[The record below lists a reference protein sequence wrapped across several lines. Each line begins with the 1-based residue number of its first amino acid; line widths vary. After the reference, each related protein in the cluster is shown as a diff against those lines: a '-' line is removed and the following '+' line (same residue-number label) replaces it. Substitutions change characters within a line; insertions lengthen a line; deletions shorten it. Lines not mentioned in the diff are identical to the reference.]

1 MIWNY
6 AYNRPYDEYRELT
19 ICPEKFKAEVS
30 QWVSEEKEQ
39 GLLDADGEQ
48 CITNSLES
56 VGYNLHEFM
65 SAHAYNMISNAS
77 LREYFIVYVCLAYSP
92 SHMFIP
98 FNIEE
103 YKLMGDINILRKA
116 NDLNWGQGK
125 TVSCFDIYCRY
136 YFCEKEEDIWDI
148 FADGIGNLEELI
160 NYYRQDDEEKAMK
173 ALLYIYS
180 ANNKFVAAT
189 TGKNYQTIP
198 KSVKEEVVSI
208 LKDDFFD
215 GMYDDFFKK
224 ENLEKAKLAWDTG
237 VVEIR
242 QEFVRDENAIN
253 ILKKII

>member
-6 AYNRPYDEYRELT
+6 AYNCPYDKYRELT
-19 ICPEKFKAEVS
+19 VCPEKFKAEVS
-30 QWVSEEKEQ
+30 QWVSEQKEQ

-65 SAHAYNMISNAS
+65 SAHAYDMISNAS
-77 LREYFIVYVCLAYSP
+77 LREYFIVYMCLAYSP
-92 SHMFIP
+92 SHKFIP
-98 FNIEE
+98 FNMEE
-103 YKLMGDINILRKA
+103 YRLMGDINILRKA
-116 NDLNWGQGK
+116 NDMNWGQQK
-125 TVSCFDIYCRY
+125 TISCFDIYCRY
-136 YFCEKEEDIWDI
+136 YFCESEEDIWNI

-160 NYYRQDDEEKAMK
+160 NYYRLHEEEKAMK

-180 ANNKFVAAT
+180 ANNKFFVAT
-189 TGKNYQTIP
+189 TGKKYQTIP

>member
-6 AYNRPYDEYRELT
+6 AYNCPYDKYRELT
-19 ICPEKFKAEVS
+19 VCPEKFKAEVS
-30 QWVSEEKEQ
+30 QWVSEQKEQ

-65 SAHAYNMISNAS
+65 SAHAYDMISNAS
-77 LREYFIVYVCLAYSP
+77 LREYFIVYMCLAYSP
-92 SHMFIP
+92 SHKFIP
-98 FNIEE
+98 FNMEE
-103 YKLMGDINILRKA
+103 YRLMGDINILRKA
-116 NDLNWGQGK
+116 NDMNWGQQK
-125 TVSCFDIYCRY
+125 TISCFDIYCRY
-136 YFCEKEEDIWDI
+136 YFCESEEDIWDI

-160 NYYRQDDEEKAMK
+160 NYYRLHEEEKAMK

-180 ANNKFVAAT
+180 ANNKFFVAT
-189 TGKNYQTIP
+189 TGKKYQTIP

>member
-6 AYNRPYDEYRELT
+6 AYNCPYDKYRELT
-19 ICPEKFKAEVS
+19 VCPEKFKAEVS
-30 QWVSEEKEQ
+30 QWVSEQKEQ

-56 VGYNLHEFM
+56 VRYNLHEFM
-65 SAHAYNMISNAS
+65 LAHAYDMITDAS
-77 LREYFIVYVCLAYSP
+77 LREYFIVYMCLAYSP
-92 SHMFIP
+92 SHNFIP
-98 FNIEE
+98 FNMEE
-103 YKLMGDINILRKA
+103 YRQMGDINILRKA
-116 NDLNWGQGK
+116 NDMNWGQHN
-125 TVSCFDIYCRY
+125 TISCFDIYCRY
-136 YFCEKEEDIWDI
+136 YFCESEEDIWDI

-180 ANNKFVAAT
+180 ANNKFFVAT
-189 TGKNYQTIP
+189 IGKKYQTIP

>member
-6 AYNRPYDEYRELT
+6 AYNCPYDKYRELT
-19 ICPEKFKAEVS
+19 VCPEKFKAEVS
-30 QWVSEEKEQ
+30 QWVSEQKEQ

-65 SAHAYNMISNAS
+65 SAHAYDMISNAS
-77 LREYFIVYVCLAYSP
+77 LREYFIVYMCLAYSP
-92 SHMFIP
+92 SNNFIP
-98 FNIEE
+98 FNMEE
-103 YKLMGDINILRKA
+103 YRQMGDINILRKA
-116 NDLNWGQGK
+116 NDMNWGQHN
-125 TVSCFDIYCRY
+125 TISCFDIYCRY
-136 YFCEKEEDIWDI
+136 YFCESEEDIWDI

-160 NYYRQDDEEKAMK
+160 NYYRLHEEEKAMK

-180 ANNKFVAAT
+180 ANNKFFVAT
-189 TGKNYQTIP
+189 KGKKNQTIP

>member
-1 MIWNY
+1 MNWNY
-6 AYNRPYDEYRELT
+6 AYNCPYDKYRELT
-19 ICPEKFKAEVS
+19 VCPEKFKAEVS
-30 QWVSEEKEQ
+30 QWVSELKEQ

-65 SAHAYNMISNAS
+65 LAHAYDMITDAS
-77 LREYFIVYVCLAYSP
+77 LREYFIVYMCLAYSP
-92 SHMFIP
+92 SHNFIP
-98 FNIEE
+98 FNMEE
-103 YKLMGDINILRKA
+103 YRQMGDINILRKA
-116 NDLNWGQGK
+116 NDMNWGQHN
-125 TVSCFDIYCRY
+125 TISCFDIYCRY
-136 YFCEKEEDIWDI
+136 YFCESEEDIWDI

-180 ANNKFVAAT
+180 ANNKLVAAT
-189 TGKNYQTIP
+189 TGKNYQAIP
-198 KSVKEEVVSI
+198 KTVKEEVVSI
-208 LKDDFFD
+208 LRNEYFE
-215 GMYDDFFKK
+215 GMYDNFFIE
-224 ENLEKAKLAWDTG
+224 ENLEQAKLAWNTG

>member
-6 AYNRPYDEYRELT
+6 AYNKPLGSYQVSECDT
-19 ICPEKFKAEVS
+19 QKFKEEVNDWIEMETDMGS
-30 QWVSEEKEQ
+30 INATSINSIKAVMEKV
-39 GLLDADGEQ
+39 
-48 CITNSLES
+48 N
-56 VGYNLHEFM
+56 YNVYEFM
-65 SAHAYNMISNAS
+65 ATHSYNNIGDVQI
-77 LREYFIVYVCLAYSP
+77 RENLIMYVCFPWS
-92 SHMFIP
+92 SFDFIP
-98 FNIEE
+98 INTKEN
-103 YKLMGDINILRKA
+103 KTMSDIDILYRA
-116 NDLNWGQGK
+116 EDFSWGGNEK
-125 TVSCFDIYCRY
+125 VSDFDIYCRLF
-136 YFCEKEEDIWDI
+136 FCESEEDVWDI

-160 NYYRQDDEEKAMK
+160 NYYRLHEEEKAMK

-180 ANNKFVAAT
+180 ANNKFIVAT
-189 TGKNYQTIP
+189 TGKKYQTIP

-242 QEFVRDENAIN
+242 QEFVRDENAIY